1 MIFIRNSPG
10 NFSKV
15 LLELIIF
22 ERKLEKI
29 MKPYSLTSKI
39 LLIFTFASGTL
50 WLGSYTVKLFSF
62 FNLFDLDPNNSLILK
77 STLINVDMK
86 PVIFE
91 LLPVLTISLSSYI
104 IFIASGL
111 LFLFISKV
119 NLKENGWLFIILMIV
134 LFCLPFEI
142 YLSLKDYKLIMMI
155 INNTS
160 DSSGM
165 VEIIKSRITVLSS
178 FPIVALI
185 LHYSLFILVVF
196 RPLTKKNLK

>member
-39 LLIFTFASGTL
+39 LLIFTSASGAL

-111 LFLFISKV
+111 LFLSISKV

-160 DSSGM
+160 DSLSM

-178 FPIVALI
+178 FPIIALI